1 MIVLEWSGAIIMLA
15 GAIWICISAL
25 GIARWKD
32 TLSRM
37 HAATKP
43 QLFAFAVMM
52 IGLALYMHTLKWV
65 VLVILAIGLQAIA
78 TPVAA
83 QVLGHARVKEMR
95 TKVDRQ
101 AAENMGNDGHSAPK
115 REKL

>member
-1 MIVLEWSGAIIMLA
+1 MIVLEWAGALTMLA
-15 GAIWICISAL
+15 GSIWICISAL
-25 GIARWKD
+25 GIARWSD

-43 QLFAFAVMM
+43 QLFAFGVLMT
-52 IGLALYMHTLKWV
+52 GLALYMHTARWTVLV
-65 VLVILAIGLQAIA
+65 VLAVGLQAVA

-95 TKVDRQ
+95 AKAGLQ
-101 AAENMGNDGHSAPK
+101 EAENTRNKAAGSTKA
-115 REKL
+115 